1 MAIIIIPYVQEK
13 SLIPFYLVDFTLTV
27 ILLFKLPSQGDGA
40 NAGRYKFSCE
50 AFFSKANFSYA
61 DNSTEKY
68 ILYFKRTIS

>member
-13 SLIPFYLVDFTLTV
+13 SLMPFYLVDFTLTV
-27 ILLFKLPSQGDGA
+27 IYFKLPSQGEGA
-40 NAGRYKFSCE
+40 NASRYKFSCE